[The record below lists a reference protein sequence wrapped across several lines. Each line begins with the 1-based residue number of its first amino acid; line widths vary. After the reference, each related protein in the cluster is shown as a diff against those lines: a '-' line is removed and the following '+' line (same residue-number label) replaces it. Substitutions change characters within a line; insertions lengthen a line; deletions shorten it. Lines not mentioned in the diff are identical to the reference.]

1 MGSSTAAF
9 CAFEWSLAM
18 RLRTAGRIMSRSFAP
33 IVLLFSLLAPS
44 FLAALP
50 LLRDDAPKC
59 GMSCC
64 KRSGVCCCAKRKGP
78 ASGTAEW
85 DALPKCG
92 TDCDMPGVMAR
103 VVAASLTDASP
114 SADPLVL
121 SAAIRVQ
128 IGSLPNDQGAVF
140 ALFGRPPPAL

>member
-9 CAFEWSLAM
+9 CAFERSLAM
-18 RLRTAGRIMSRSFAP
+18 RLRSASGIMSRSFAL
-33 IVLLFSLLAPS
+33 IVLLFSLLAPC

-78 ASGTAEW
+78 ATGAAEW

-92 TDCDMPGVMAR
+92 GRCDMPSLVRR
-103 VVAASLTDASP
+103 VAAASLTTASP
-114 SADPLVL
+114 SAGPLVL
-121 SAAIRVQ
+121 TASIRIS
-128 IGSLPNDQGAVF
+128 IGSLPNDQGAAF